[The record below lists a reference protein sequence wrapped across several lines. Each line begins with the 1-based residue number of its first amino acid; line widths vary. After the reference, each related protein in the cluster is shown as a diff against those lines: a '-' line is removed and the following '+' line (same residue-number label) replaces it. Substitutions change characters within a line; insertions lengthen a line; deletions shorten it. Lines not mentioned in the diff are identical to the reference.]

1 MAEIG
6 FVGKGPGRY
15 QLWLGGNATST
26 RVNRVYKEMVKE
38 AEILPELKGLFTRFA
53 AERQTGERFGD
64 WVARTV
70 WTETPAAAA

>member
-26 RVNRVYKEMVKE
+26 RINRVYREVVKE

-53 AERQTGERFGD
+53 AERQVGERFGD

-70 WTETPAAAA
+70 WNETSAAAA